1 MTKIR
6 KEIELTK
13 PQMLLF
19 SLPFA
24 VVSLPFRTLPPPLV
38 KVISKKIGFLSEKMW
53 FFALKNHIF
62 SCLLSQRAAAK
73 CEEAKSNR
81 LGAAF
86 VYDFTIIKI
95 KLNPRRLY
103 CNYYLCSFVPIFFVF
118 LLLLFLICTVY

>member
-13 PQMLLF
+13 PQPLLF

-24 VVSLPFRTLPPPLV
+24 VVLMPFRTLPPPLQ
-38 KVISKKIGFLSEKMW
+38 KLISKKIGFLSEKMW

-62 SCLLSQRAAAK
+62 SCLLSQGAK
-73 CEEAKSNR
+73 FNCEEAKFKC
-81 LGAAF
+81 LGAGI

-95 KLNPRRLY
+95 KLNSRVCTAITTYSPLSQFS
-103 CNYYLCSFVPIFFVF
+103 LSFCSCFF
-118 LLLLFLICTVY
+118 